1 MNLINETIKS
11 FLTDYKIDNPDLVY
25 LIGFSGGYDS
35 MCLLHCLK
43 NICNNSI
50 IAIHL
55 NHNWRGEESDSEEK
69 NCQDFCKNI
78 GVEFYS
84 EKLSS
89 DIDKN
94 ETDARIERYE
104 FFKRCSQ
111 KFNSRIIFTAHN
123 KNDNAETLLYR
134 IAKGTG
140 ITGLSGINPQRDI
153 YYRPLLNIERE
164 DIENYCKMNNLTPN
178 KDSSNDDIIHKRNLI
193 RKNIIPQLK
202 EINPKVLDSLNRLST
217 SAFEDTQI
225 VDEYISKIKKDI
237 VKNNKYSTTGFF
249 NQSKAVQLRLLY
261 DLISPFVIQNYDRE
275 RFLTVLDF
283 IEQNKNSKSG
293 KVCSI
298 TTDKNLFINNRYFT
312 LITNEKKNSNVL
324 KINKTGLYEFN
335 GKRITIEE
343 YDKSAETKKD
353 AILVD
358 LSEFSFDFELRT
370 RQDGDFIQPYKLNG
384 HQKLKKYLNNRKIP
398 NYEKDNLILITYGKE
413 VLLVTGIGL
422 SDKIKVVNEPTH
434 IIRIEDR

>member
-11 FLTDYKIDNPDLVY
+11 FLTDYEIDNPDLVY

-43 NICNNSI
+43 NICNNAI

-69 NCQDFCKNI
+69 NCHDFCKNI

-111 KFNSRIIFTAHN
+111 KFNSKIIFTAHN

-164 DIENYCKMNNLTPN
+164 EIENYCKMNNLTPN
-178 KDSSNDDIIHKRNLI
+178 IDSSNDDIIHKRNLI

-298 TTDKNLFINNRYFT
+298 TTDKNLFINNKYFT
-312 LITNEKKNSNVL
+312 LITNEKKNSNIL
-324 KINKTGLYEFN
+324 KINKIGLYEFN
-335 GKRITIEE
+335 GKRISIEE
-343 YDKSAETKKD
+343 YDKSAETQKD

-398 NYEKDNLILITYGKE
+398 NYEKDNLILITSGKE

-422 SDKIKVVNEPTH
+422 SDKIKVVNKPTH